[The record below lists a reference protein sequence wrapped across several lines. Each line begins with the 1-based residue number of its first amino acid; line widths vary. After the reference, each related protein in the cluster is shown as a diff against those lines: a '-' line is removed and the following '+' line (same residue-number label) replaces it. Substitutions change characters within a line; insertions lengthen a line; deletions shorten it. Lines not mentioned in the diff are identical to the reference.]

1 MKKAA
6 VPPQTALFKKIKTTK
21 IYTKVIYKYFNRKSL
36 FSQNIEVPCEL
47 PDRLHFSLQYLSCQI
62 L

>member
-6 VPPQTALFKKIKTTK
+6 LPPQTALFKKLRQQKPTQKSVTNILIEKVFSPKT
-21 IYTKVIYKYFNRKSL
+21 
-36 FSQNIEVPCEL
+36 EVPCEL